1 MIASLGDLAGGGV
14 LEGDVA
20 RVVAATA
27 LGLFIGLEREWSRKS
42 AGVRTFA
49 LIAMLGAVFTL
60 LSEAAV
66 PGGDLLVAAGAALVV
81 LQGVTLAVRGVVTEG
96 DGLALTTSTSMLVA
110 YGVGVLVA
118 SDYYLAGVT
127 VAVLSAVLLV
137 FKRELHSLA
146 LGLDRAEL
154 RSVAEF
160 AILAFVVLPLLPAGP
175 VETPLGIEV
184 DPRAVWAMVVFV
196 AGIGIVNYVVV
207 ANYGGRGIA
216 VTGFV
221 GGLASSTAVVG
232 TMIDHVRQDPDATSY
247 ALAGVL
253 LANAAMA
260 LRNLAIVAPF
270 ALSTEFLLRAA
281 APLGAVVVGGVV
293 VAAVVADWSEETDLD
308 LESPFSMRNALG
320 FGAVFL
326 GVVVATAVASAH
338 LGSAGFVVAAALSG
352 LVSSAGAAGSGA
364 LLYQRGVVSSE
375 VAVVGI
381 LAATAVSIAVK
392 SGLTVVGG
400 DRAFARR
407 VTAWSAVLIA
417 GAGGVALAGFVSGV

>member
-1 MIASLGDLAGGGV
+1 MIESLGDLAGGGV

-20 RVVAATA
+20 RVVSATA

-49 LIAMLGAVFTL
+49 LIAMMGAVFTV
-60 LSEAAV
+60 LSGATV

-81 LQGVTLAVRGVVTEG
+81 LQGAALAARGLLNDEN
-96 DGLALTTSTSMLVA
+96 GLALTTSTSMLVA

-127 VAVLSAVLLV
+127 VAVLSSVLLV
-137 FKRELHSLA
+137 FKRELHSMA

-175 VETPLGIEV
+175 VGTPLGIEV

-196 AGIGIVNYVVV
+196 AGIGIVNYVIV

-232 TMIDHVRQDPDATSY
+232 TMVDHVRQDPDATSY

-270 ALSTEFLLRAA
+270 ALAPEFLLRAA
-281 APLGAVVVGGVV
+281 APLGAVAVGGIV
-293 VAAVVADWSEETDLD
+293 VAAFVADWSEETELD
-308 LESPFSMRNALG
+308 IESPFSMRNALG

-326 GVVVATAVASAH
+326 GVVVVTAAASAH
-338 LGSAGFVVAAALSG
+338 LGGAGFVVAAALSG
-352 LVSSAGAAGSGA
+352 LISSAGAAGSGA

-375 VAVVGI
+375 VAVAGI

-392 SGLTVVGG
+392 SGLTVAGG
-400 DRAFARR
+400 NRTFTRR

-417 GAGGVALAGFVSGV
+417 GASGVALAGFVSGV

>member
-1 MIASLGDLAGGGV
+1 VTGLGELAGSGV
-14 LEGDVA
+14 LAGDVA

-27 LGLFIGLEREWSRKS
+27 LGLFVGLEREWSRKS

-49 LIAMLGAVFTL
+49 LIAMLGAVFTV
-60 LSEAAV
+60 LSGTV
-66 PGGDLLVAAGAALVV
+66 PGGSLLVVAGAALVV
-81 LQGVTLAVRGVVTEG
+81 LQGAALAVRGLLNDE

-118 SDYYLAGVT
+118 GDYYLAGVI

-146 LGLDRAEL
+146 LGLDRSEL

-175 VETPLGIEV
+175 VETGLGVEV
-184 DPRAVWAMVVFV
+184 DPRVVWAMVVFV

-232 TMIDHVRQDPDATSY
+232 TMVDHVRQDPDASSY

-293 VAAVVADWSEETDLD
+293 VAAVVADWSGETELD

-326 GVVVATAVASAH
+326 GVVVLTAVASAH
-338 LGSAGFVVAAALSG
+338 LGGAGFVVAAALSG

-364 LLYQRGVVSSE
+364 LLYQRGAVSSE
-375 VAVVGI
+375 VAVAGI

-392 SGLTVVGG
+392 SGLTVAGG
-400 DRAFARR
+400 DRTFARR
-407 VTAWSAVLIA
+407 VTTWSAVLIA
-417 GAGGVALAGFVSGV
+417 GASGVALAGFLGGV

>member
-1 MIASLGDLAGGGV
+1 MIGPIGGAVGPELLAG
-14 LEGDVA
+14 EVA
-20 RVVAATA
+20 RVAAATA

-60 LSEAAV
+60 LAAAAV

-81 LQGVTLAVRGVVTEG
+81 LQGAALAGRGLLDDER
-96 DGLALTTSTSMLVA
+96 GLALTTSASMLAA

-118 SDYYLAGVT
+118 ADRYLAGVV

-146 LGLDRAEL
+146 LGLDRTEL

-160 AILAFVVLPLLPAGP
+160 AILAFVVLPLLPTEP
-175 VETPLGIEV
+175 VGAFGVEV
-184 DPRAVWAMVVFV
+184 DARAVWAMVVFV
-196 AGIGIVNYVVV
+196 AAIGIVNYVLV

-232 TMIDHVRQDPDATSY
+232 SMVDHARQDPEATSF

-270 ALSTEFLLRAA
+270 ALSWEFLLRAG
-281 APLGAVVVGGVV
+281 APLGTVVVGGVV
-293 VAAVVADWSEETDLD
+293 VAAFVADWSHETEVDLD
-308 LESPFSMRNALG
+308 SPFSTRNALA

-326 GVVVATAVASAH
+326 CIVVVTAVASAR
-338 LGSAGFVVAAALSG
+338 LGAGGFLVAAALSG

-364 LLYQRGVVSSE
+364 LLYQRGAVSAE
-375 VAVVGI
+375 VAVAGI

-392 SGLTVVGG
+392 SGLVFAGG
-400 DRAFARR
+400 DRRLARR
-407 VTAWSAVLIA
+407 VTAWSTVLVVGA
-417 GAGGVALAGFVSGV
+417 GAVALAGFLGGT